1 MCRHTKLSAMS
12 SALSTS
18 GLNLNTTDECLPDS
32 SKHSTTSPSF
42 SMLKIFNLGS
52 FSDLLRRCFVLS
64 TVARFAS
71 SLTEPLHLCQNS
83 LVTITTTM
91 SVRTASSLTQPLR
104 LCQNSLVA
112 TATTTSLSEQP
123 RHYCNHYVSVRT
135 ASSLLQPL
143 RLCQNSLVMSESGY
157 DSAITW
163 NTDAY
168 NITTTDVTHSPY
180 EVNRSLT
187 NNTHNI
193 MEKYTQLNHVK
204 EWRQLHMTC
213 EITQKHTQKR
223 W

>member
-83 LVTITTTM
+83 LVANT
-91 SVRTASSLTQPLR
+91 
-104 LCQNSLVA
+104 
-112 TATTTSLSEQP
+112 TTTSLSEQP
-123 RHYCNHYVSVRT
+123 RRYCNHYVSVRT

-143 RLCQNSLVMSESGY
+143 RLCQNSLVPI
-157 DSAITW
+157 A
-163 NTDAY
+163 
-168 NITTTDVTHSPY
+168 TTT
-180 EVNRSLT
+180 SLS
-187 NNTHNI
+187 
-193 MEKYTQLNHVK
+193 EQPRHV
-204 EWRQLHMTC
+204 R
-213 EITQKHTQKR
+213 IR
-223 W
+223 V